1 VLLGLQGEGVHVDA
15 LVDRH
20 VLVVLERL
28 HQVEV
33 STVAHREAVLAVQLQ
48 LGHLHGVGGAG
59 RHSGHGGAISG
70 VVGPVV
76 GATSG
81 QLRVALNNP
90 DQLLNRMIEIQL
102 DLGVQASDGL
112 VTGELQL
119 LDQVLVRE
127 LSEAAA
133 LIGIQED
140 IIDPQ
145 RAGRQV
151 TSDAVGGAK
160 GGGAELQQVAD
171 GLEVDVNLDLM
182 VLHQCTK
189 QSVILFSVIPDLS
202 VYLA

>member
-1 VLLGLQGEGVHVDA
+1 MLLRLQGEGVHVDA
-15 LVDRH
+15 DVLGH

-33 STVAHREAVLAVQLQ
+33 GAGALSEAVLAVQLQ
-48 LGHLHGVGGAG
+48 LGLGHGVDGTVATVVG
-59 RHSGHGGAISG
+59 G
-70 VVGPVV
+70 VVSPVV
-76 GATSG
+76 GTAGT
-81 QLRVALNNP
+81 QHLVALNHP
-90 DQLLNRMIEIQL
+90 DQLLNWVIEVQL

-127 LSEAAA
+127 LSKAAA
-133 LIGIQED
+133 LIGVQED
-140 IIDPQ
+140 VVDPQ
-145 RAGRQV
+145 GAGRQV
-151 TSDAVGGAK
+151 TGDAVGGAQ
-160 GGGAELQQVAD
+160 GGGAVLQQVAD

-202 VYLA
+202 AYLA